1 MQNDDKGHIERKK
14 VREGD
19 KENGERCDSKLDD
32 QRGVFTEQGVKKVSG
47 DTYTYPVKEFAQMQ
61 ST

>member
-32 QRGVFTEQGVKKVSG
+32 QRGVFTEWNVSQG
-47 DTYTYPVKEFAQMQ
+47 
-61 ST
+61 STLSC